1 MSILTTKE
9 WRLVSSRH
17 PLVESEL
24 KILRDRIVELESRVS
39 KAMIEIDS
47 LGKSSSPEEDEVRRG
62 KVSAARVEVM
72 KPKVSTGQEP
82 ELSSGE
88 KLIHPI
94 VRNNNDPDKDANS
107 NRVVYC
113 SLHYSDKDKLYIYRD
128 ANGTDLAWR
137 FARTGVVVEL
147 MNLNGATLSPCPWCG
162 VHNGKTYGSVP
173 PLPNDKFVGH

>member
-9 WRLVSSRH
+9 WRLISSRH

-24 KILRDRIVELESRVS
+24 RILRDRIVELESRV
-39 KAMIEIDS
+39 MTEIDS
-47 LGKSSSPEEDEVRRG
+47 LGKSCSPEEAEAL
-62 KVSAARVEVM
+62 KVKASAARIEMMRTKASATQKPEVS
-72 KPKVSTGQEP
+72 P
-82 ELSSGE
+82 GE

-94 VRNNNDPDKDANS
+94 VRNNNDPDKDANG

-128 ANGTDLAWR
+128 SNGTDLAWR

-147 MNLNGATLSPCPWCG
+147 MNLNAATLSPCPWCG
-162 VHNGKTYGSVP
+162 VHNGKTYGAVP
-173 PLPNDKFVGH
+173 HSPNDKFVGH